1 MRAVVVMYDS
11 LNRHMLEPYG
21 CAETHTPNFARL
33 ARRAVQFDTC
43 YAGSLP
49 CMPAALEWR
58 AELERTWEEHFAANY
73 KSLT

>member
-33 ARRAVQFDTC
+33 ARRAVQFDT
-43 YAGSLP
+43 
-49 CMPAALEWR
+49 
-58 AELERTWEEHFAANY
+58 
-73 KSLT
+73 